1 MAGPTVTL
9 SLEDYQALQ
18 HAKTQAD
25 NLTADT
31 RKQLEV
37 AKFVDADER
46 VAMVTA
52 FARDCLTLARFAI
65 ANCPPEVVR
74 GWPYETLRSIAQ
86 KMSVL
91 PDCSYADEEMA
102 IDMLAFAREV
112 EQHEIRR
119 RNAASAAPE
128 RIEVERTMQVA
139 ADGSTK
145 PIE

>member
-1 MAGPTVTL
+1 MSAPTVTL

-18 HAKTQAD
+18 SAKAQAES
-25 NLTADT
+25 LAADT
-31 RKQLEV
+31 RKQLEA
-37 AKFVDADER
+37 AKFIDGDTR
-46 VAMVTA
+46 VVEMAA

-65 ANCPPEVVR
+65 ANCPPEVIR
-74 GWPYETLRSIAQ
+74 GWPYETLRRIAQ
-86 KMSVL
+86 KMAVL

-119 RNAASAAPE
+119 RNNAAAAPE
-128 RIEVERTMQVA
+128 RIEVERTVQVA